1 MIFLLVDFK
10 SCEFILIYGISL
22 HLLVA
27 YSSSS
32 SDDDEDDDRS
42 DDQKDGE
49 KSLTESIV
57 ESTMWLGTEDGVVHI
72 YNCAD
77 SLRVKRNR
85 LKIQHNYAVY
95 CIL

>member
-1 MIFLLVDFK
+1 MIIF
-10 SCEFILIYGISL
+10 
-22 HLLVA
+22 

-32 SDDDEDDDRS
+32 SSSDEDDDDES
-42 DDQKDGE
+42 SEDQKDA
-49 KSLTESIV
+49 TENLVPETV

-77 SLRVKRNR
+77 SLRIKRNR
-85 LKIQHNYAVY
+85 LKIQHNSAVY